1 MAQVQTPDG
10 EIARGDEA
18 KIRAI
23 CNALLTAFAGF
34 CNSSPTPVDYVDG
47 FMAAHNFHVQIVLDL
62 ERRIEMDH
70 NTQLFWRKVAVDT
83 FRKALEERP

>member
-1 MAQVQTPDG
+1 MAQNKSQDG

-18 KIRAI
+18 TIRAL
-23 CNALLTAFAGF
+23 CNALLRAFEEFYNA
-34 CNSSPTPVDYVDG
+34 SPTPVDYVDG

-62 ERRIEMDH
+62 ERRVGMDH
-70 NTQLFWRKVAVDT
+70 NDKLFWRKVALDT

>member
-1 MAQVQTPDG
+1 MADVKTPGG

-18 KIRAI
+18 TIRAI
-23 CNALLTAFAGF
+23 CNALLKTFEEF
-34 CNSSPTPVDYVDG
+34 CNASPTPVDYVDG

-62 ERRIEMDH
+62 ERRIGMDH

-83 FRKALEERP
+83 LREGLEKRP